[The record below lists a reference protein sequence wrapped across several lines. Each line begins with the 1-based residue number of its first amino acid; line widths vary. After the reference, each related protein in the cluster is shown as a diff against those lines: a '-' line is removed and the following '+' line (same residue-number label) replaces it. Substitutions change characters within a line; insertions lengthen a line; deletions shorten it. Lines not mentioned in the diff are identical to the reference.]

1 MSASVHAARRHTL
14 LAIWVALLGADR
26 LDLLG
31 GRGPVVLTPFLL
43 LTPIVAIRELMA
55 RRRRLAAD
63 WLQLPPRAL
72 AHGTLLLLL
81 IALAAASV
89 LASLDPMTTG
99 QRTAL
104 LAAQAIGASG
114 ILWALHGDPEGRT
127 GLARGARLGL
137 LLACLADLAQGAAF
151 VSWLPSAVAIGDWQ
165 FIDLQ
170 AFNYAGVVPRL
181 SGLALD
187 PNRGALLALI
197 HLAMLGADDRPRPR
211 GWTAL
216 GVLLLVVT
224 LSRSGVLAA
233 GVAVVVWSSTTS
245 ASHRWVARR
254 HANPS
259 RALDEGRS
267 GRTTARLSPRLT
279 LALAAAVA
287 VVALGLLAAPDARA
301 AVADRLA
308 PAAERLSAAE
318 GSARL
323 HGELIG
329 RGMAEATRDVPRT
342 LLGSGYGTSFL
353 LLRDVFGTRYGN
365 FHSLY
370 VSTWVETGIIAL
382 LVVLALLLLPLR
394 WAGRWRPA
402 IAALVVFNLF
412 YQAGTEPGL
421 WAMITLAWQEGAA

>member
-1 MSASVHAARRHTL
+1 MSASVPAARRHTL

-43 LTPIVAIRELMA
+43 LTPIVALRELAA
-55 RRRRLAAD
+55 RRRRLSAD
-63 WLQLPPRAL
+63 WLRLPSRAL
-72 AHGTLLLLL
+72 AHGTLLLVL

-89 LASLDPMTTG
+89 IESLDPVTTG

-104 LAAQAIGASG
+104 LAAQAIGASC
-114 ILWALHGDPEGRT
+114 IIWALHADPEGRT

-137 LLACLADLAQGAAF
+137 LLALLADLAQGAAF
-151 VSWLPSAVAIGDWQ
+151 VAWSPSAVAIGDWRL
-165 FIDLQ
+165 IDLQ

-197 HLAMLGADDRPRPR
+197 HLAMLGADDRSRPR

-216 GVLLLVVT
+216 GVLLLFVT

-233 GVAVVVWSSTTS
+233 AVALLLGWRATS
-245 ASHRWVARR
+245 AHHTDHPARGTR
-254 HANPS
+254 P
-259 RALDEGRS
+259 R
-267 GRTTARLSPRLT
+267 SPRIILT
-279 LALAAAVA
+279 LALTVGA
-287 VVALGLLAAPDARA
+287 VALGLLAAPDARA
-301 AVADRLA
+301 ALADRLA

-342 LLGSGYGTSFL
+342 LLGSGYGTSYL

-370 VSTWVETGIIAL
+370 VSTWVETGIFAL
-382 LVVLALLLLPLR
+382 LAVLALLLLPLR
-394 WAGRWRPA
+394 WAVRWRPA

-421 WAMITLAWQEGAA
+421 WAMIALAWQEGAA